1 MKHFYS
7 IKDIDNLPEL
17 VDSAI
22 ALKKQK
28 EISNFGKGKT
38 LVMLFFNGSLRTRLS
53 TQKAAESLDMN
64 VICMNAGDAWKWELE
79 EGVVMDSDKAEHIK
93 EAARVISQ
101 YADIIAIRS
110 FPKLANK
117 EEDYADLLFETFMKY
132 SEVPVINLESS
143 ILHPCQSFAD
153 LITIAE
159 HQTKTKQKIVL
170 SWAPHPKAL
179 PQAVANSFLEWIQKT
194 DHEVVI
200 THPPGYELN
209 ERFTQGCKITHNQD
223 EALKDADFVYVKNWS
238 ALEPYGK
245 VINQDPSWMITKEKM
260 SQTNNAY
267 LMHCLPVRR
276 NVVIADD
283 VLDSDKAL
291 IIKQADNRTHAA
303 KAVISQLLKDN
314 Y

>member
-7 IKDIDNLPEL
+7 VTDAGNLKDF
-17 VDSAI
+17 VKSAI
-22 ALKKQK
+22 ALKQK
-28 EISNFGKGKT
+28 KEDLSLGKGKT

-53 TQKAAESLDMN
+53 TQKAAESLGMN
-64 VICMNAGDAWKWELE
+64 VICMNAGDAWKWETE
-79 EGVVMDSDKAEHIK
+79 DGVVMDGDRAEHIK

-110 FPKLANK
+110 FPKLKNK
-117 EEDYADLLFETFMKY
+117 EEDYADPLFHAFMKY

-143 ILHPCQSFAD
+143 ILHPCQSLAD
-153 LITIAE
+153 MITIAE
-159 HQTKTKQKIVL
+159 HQTKIKHKVVL

-179 PQAVANSFLEWIQKT
+179 PQAVSNSFLEWIKKT

-200 THPPGYELN
+200 THPPGYELDK
-209 ERFTQGCKITHNQD
+209 RFTEGCTITNNQAD
-223 EALKDADFVYVKNWS
+223 AFEDADFVYVKNWS
-238 ALEPYGK
+238 ALKPYG
-245 VINQDPSWMITKEKM
+245 VVLSQDSSWIINADKM
-260 SQTNNAY
+260 AKTNDAF

-283 VLDSDKAL
+283 VLDSEKSL
-291 IIKQADNRTHAA
+291 VIKQADNRTHAA
-303 KAVISQLLKDN
+303 KAVIAQLLKDN

>member
-7 IKDIDNLPEL
+7 VKDIDNLSDL
-17 VDSAI
+17 VSSAI
-22 ALKKQK
+22 SLKKQK
-28 EISNFGKGKT
+28 EISSLGKGKT

-53 TQKAAESLDMN
+53 TQKAAESLGMN

-79 EGVVMDSDKAEHIK
+79 EGVVMDGDKAEHIK

-117 EEDYADLLFETFMKY
+117 EEDYADLLFESFMKY

-143 ILHPCQSFAD
+143 ILHPCQSLAD
-153 LITIAE
+153 MITIAE
-159 HQTKTKQKIVL
+159 HQSKVKQKVVL

-200 THPPGYELN
+200 AHPPGYELD
-209 ERFTQGCKITHNQD
+209 ERFTKDCSITHDQD
-223 EALKDADFVYVKNWS
+223 EAFKDADFVYVKNWS
-238 ALEPYGK
+238 ALVPYGK
-245 VINQDPSWMITKEKM
+245 VLSQDQSWIITKDKM
-260 SQTNNAY
+260 SKTNDAY

-283 VLDSDKAL
+283 VLDHEKAL

-303 KAVISQLLKDN
+303 KAVISQLLQDN